1 MSEFQP
7 IIVDPTDTDQYKFT
21 MAQMFMH
28 QFPGATGKYRF
39 KCRNKGID
47 LLPYREEIERQID
60 HLCTLKISP
69 VMLAYMSAQRFY
81 KPDFIEF
88 LRLFQFNRDY
98 IHVGERDGELD
109 IWAEGPLVNTML
121 FEIPVLEIVS
131 EVYARAAYPKD
142 CYREGLK
149 RLEEKI
155 KLIRAYAEKMMLP
168 PTKALPIID
177 FGGRRAAFRDW
188 HKRTVK
194 TLRDERV
201 LIGTSNVW
209 LAQMLDLVCIGTMAH
224 ETFQA
229 GQAMGIR
236 LMDSQKYVMQK
247 WAEEYRGDLGIALSD
262 TLGFDKFLHDF
273 DMYFAKLFDGCRHDS
288 GDPIKWGERLIEHYK
303 SMRIDPMTKT
313 AVFSDGLNVPRAI
326 EIMDHFRGRIKVSFG
341 IGTNL
346 SNDMGPKALQLV
358 MKIIE
363 CNGQPVAKLS
373 DTPGKAMCEDTDY
386 EKELKR
392 LIEREIA

>member
-1 MSEFQP
+1 MAPFEP

-28 QFPGATGKYRF
+28 QFPGSTGKYRF
-39 KCRNKGID
+39 KCRNKDVD

-60 HLCTLKISP
+60 HLCTLRISP
-69 VMLAYMSAQRFY
+69 VQLAYMRDQRFY

-98 IHVGERDGELD
+98 IHVGEREGQLD

-121 FEIPVLEIVS
+121 FEIPVLSIVS
-131 EVYARAAYPKD
+131 EVYARATYPD
-142 CYREGLK
+142 SCWEEGRR
-149 RLEEKI
+149 RLEAKI
-155 KLIRAYAEKMMLP
+155 QMILGYADGKGLSP
-168 PTKALPIID
+168 KVAFPLID
-177 FGGRRAAFRDW
+177 FGGRRAAFRSW
-188 HKRTVK
+188 HREVVRRLKSAG
-194 TLRDERV
+194 V
-201 LIGTSNVW
+201 LVGTSNVW
-209 LAQMLDLVCIGTMAH
+209 LARMLEILCIGTMAH

-229 GQAMGIR
+229 GQAMGVR
-236 LMDSQKYVMQK
+236 LMDSQKHVMQK
-247 WAEEYRGDLGIALSD
+247 WSEEYRGDLGIALSD

-288 GDPIKWGERLIEHYK
+288 GDPIEWGEKLIAHYK
-303 SMRIDPMTKT
+303 NMRIDPMTKT
-313 AVFSDGLNVPRAI
+313 AVFSDGLDVGRAI
-326 EIMDHFRGRIKVSFG
+326 EIMEHFRGRIKVSFG

-346 SNDMGPKALQLV
+346 TNDMGPKALQLV

-373 DTPGKAMCEDTDY
+373 DTPGKAMCEDPDY

-392 LIEREIA
+392 LIERELA